1 MVRVFVK
8 SLLRVGPGE
17 TALDL
22 ESSSRRR
29 EFASFTINGTVQ
41 PDFLSQLFQ
50 IESPQ
55 VHRFIQ
61 ALHVIITSFEYV
73 LSGRQHLQRLVQLG
87 LTHLWLPQVLL
98 RVVAVHVLAGNAR
111 CRPVHSLWVHQRSIH
126 SYQPVSNVSPTQIEL
141 LGFKECVVRFRV
153 QRLVILP
160 DAGSFIHELVHKGLL
175 IVHAQVPPGQ
185 HFLKQLAGRL
195 VLFLLDSLRPRA
207 IICYVAHLF
216 FRSILGIFN

>member
-1 MVRVFVK
+1 MLLLVGLGARDCGETTTSQGVNGSHMGTLELDLVVRVFVK

-73 LSGRQHLQRLVQLG
+73 LSGRQHLKRLVQLG

-111 CRPVHSLWVHQRSIH
+111 CRPVHSLWVHQ
-126 SYQPVSNVSPTQIEL
+126 
-141 LGFKECVVRFRV
+141 
-153 QRLVILP
+153 
-160 DAGSFIHELVHKGLL
+160 
-175 IVHAQVPPGQ
+175 
-185 HFLKQLAGRL
+185 
-195 VLFLLDSLRPRA
+195 
-207 IICYVAHLF
+207 
-216 FRSILGIFN
+216 